1 MNWQSWALFAERQF
15 LASLILLH
23 VIVTAWLQIPLW
35 RPDAVWADVLADT
48 LPFTQSILLVGWG
61 VLGPGRW
68 LIRLLA
74 LPLVVAVY
82 GVWTLNWGVAES
94 EHVLRLLGAVVAVVL
109 PIAVIARMRRLR
121 LAQEP
126 ASFAG
131 KWQFSLRWLLGMMA
145 LSGVLVWV
153 AQVIR
158 EQVNPGVAVP
168 SLLACTLLALAFG
181 LVSVICAWALLR
193 ASHPGMGLFVAL
205 ATAPL
210 IGLVVTVVLRR
221 MGDATI
227 CAGWLETHAIVMV
240 LSLAPL
246 RMTGYRLVPAQAA
259 SAASHAPEP
268 EIEQQEFT
276 HLHGGRMPWHPFDPM
291 VREFAEGRA
300 Q

>member
-35 RPDAVWADVLADT
+35 RPDAMWADVLADT
-48 LPFTQSILLVGWG
+48 LPFTQSILLVIWG
-61 VLGPGRW
+61 VLGPGPW
-68 LIRLLA
+68 MFRLLA
-74 LPLVVAVY
+74 VPLVAAVY

-94 EHVLRLLGAVVAVVL
+94 EHVLRLLGAVIAVVL
-109 PIAVIARMRRLR
+109 PIAAIARMRRLR

-126 ASFAG
+126 APAVG

-158 EQVNPGVAVP
+158 EQVDPGVAVR

-181 LVSVICAWALLR
+181 LVSVICAWAILQ
-193 ASHPGMGLFVAL
+193 ASHPGMGLIVAL
-205 ATAPL
+205 TTAPL
-210 IGLVVTVVLRR
+210 FGLVVTLVLRR
-221 MGDATI
+221 MGDAMI
-227 CAGWLETHAIVMV
+227 CAGWLEMHAVVMV

-246 RMTGYRLVPAQAA
+246 RLTGYRLAPVPKVAVAA
-259 SAASHAPEP
+259 PAAELEA
-268 EIEQQEFT
+268 EQQEFSA
-276 HLHGGRMPWHPFDPM
+276 LSGELLSWPAFDSMGREVVPGQ
-291 VREFAEGRA
+291 AK
-300 Q
+300 